1 MIVTPIKT
9 ELPVIERALSFEVA
23 HRAGIDAHWQ
33 KQVEANPNLWNGP
46 FFLFT
51 GVHLDGH
58 ILRGQAHPTDFATF
72 LYHRHIDRG
81 HDHDVTHI
89 TGTSLAIT
97 SDGVI
102 VAMEMAG
109 HTANA
114 GHIYFPAGSFDP
126 QDVHGGKLDTMFNVR
141 REVREELGLTLAESD
156 FEPRWIGVSHD
167 DTWHIAIPCYLPMSF
182 DALNERFRTYQA
194 EGGDD
199 ELARLV
205 PIRTAEEAQILRPFA
220 RMLAQHI
227 LAETH

>member
-1 MIVTPIKT
+1 MIVTPIST
-9 ELPVIERALSFEVA
+9 DLPVVDTPLSFEVA
-23 HRAGIDAHWQ
+23 HRAAIAAHWNTQ
-33 KQVEANPNLWNGP
+33 LADNPNLWNGP

-51 GVHLDGH
+51 GVQLDGGV
-58 ILRGQAHPTDFATF
+58 LRGEAHPTDFATF
-72 LYHRHIDRG
+72 LYHRRVNRG

-126 QDVHGGKLDTMFNVR
+126 QDVIDNKLDTMFNVR
-141 REVREELGLTLAESD
+141 REIREELGLDLTVSD
-156 FEPRWIGVSHD
+156 FQPRWIGVSHD
-167 DTWHIAIPCYLPMSF
+167 DTWHVAIPCHLPMTF
-182 DALNERFRTYQA
+182 DALNERFRSYQA

-205 PIRTAEEAQILRPFA
+205 PIRSVDDAQILRPFA
-220 RMLAQHI
+220 RMLAEHV
-227 LAETH
+227 LAEMG